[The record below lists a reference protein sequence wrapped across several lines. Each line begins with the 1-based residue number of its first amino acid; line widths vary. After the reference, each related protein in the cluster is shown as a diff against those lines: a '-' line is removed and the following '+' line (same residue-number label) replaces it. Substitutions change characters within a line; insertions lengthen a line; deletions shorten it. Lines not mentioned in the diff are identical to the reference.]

1 VYSQDVIEL
10 NPHLFERKSKP
21 TTKQGSELEEDFVA
35 KWKYLDGP
43 ALEREYKF
51 DPDRRSRFD
60 FALPTQKLAI
70 EIEGYGH
77 QKRNRYNG
85 DVEKYNRAA
94 LQGWRLYRLTKALI
108 TISELRK
115 LIDHI
120 REVEG

>member
-1 VYSQDVIEL
+1 MYSQDVIDL
-10 NPHLFERKSKP
+10 NPHLFTPKSKP
-21 TTKQGSELEEDFVA
+21 TTKRESDNEAKFVQL
-35 KWKYLDGP
+35 WKYLDGP

-60 FALPTQKLAI
+60 FCYPPQKLAI

-77 QKRNRYNG
+77 QKHNRYNG
-85 DVEKYNRAA
+85 DVDKYNRAA

-108 TISELRK
+108 TIPELRK